1 MIITFKRNNRLLQT
15 LRSAS
20 SSIHYLS
27 ILAGN
32 TTGEIWVDDERHPNI
47 AFIYSYL
54 LGGFQ
59 VMGRPPKAE
68 SDLVNLRL
76 FFEGELIPFLKKQN
90 MSEFSYST
98 DTVELLNMMRI
109 LCFDKETFEQDQLIY
124 INKHGCKAPAVRSS
138 PFQISR
144 IDRALCESDSNF
156 SHRYVP
162 EILESW
168 KSMDDFLESGF
179 GFIAIDA
186 SRGLIAGNLIANA
199 VYDNAYVVG
208 ADTEPS
214 YRRQGIAST
223 LLYHAILL
231 TKERNSDLIWE
242 CAEPNTASILT
253 AQSCS
258 LPLCGR
264 YHVRWFNI

>member
-1 MIITFKRNNRLLQT
+1 MIITFKRNNMLLQA

-20 SSIHYLS
+20 SSVHYLS

-59 VMGRPPKAE
+59 VMGRVPKTEAE
-68 SDLVNLRL
+68 LVSLRL
-76 FFEGELIPFLKKQN
+76 FFEDTLIPFLKKQN
-90 MSEFSYST
+90 ASEFSYST
-98 DTVELLNMMRI
+98 DTVELLDMMRI
-109 LCFDKETFEQDQLIY
+109 LFFDKETFEQDQLIY
-124 INKHGCKAPAVRSS
+124 INRHRGRVPAARTSH
-138 PFQISR
+138 FQISR
-144 IDRALCESDSNF
+144 IDRRLCESNPCF
-156 SHRYVP
+156 SRRYMP

-168 KSMDDFLESGF
+168 KSMEDFLESGF
-179 GFIAIDA
+179 GFVAIDA
-186 SRGLIAGNLIANA
+186 ASGSIAGNLIANA
-199 VYDNAYVVG
+199 VYDNSYVVG

-214 YRRQGIAST
+214 YRRRGIAST
-223 LLYHAILL
+223 LLYNAILL
-231 TKERNSDLIWE
+231 TEERSSDLIWE

-264 YHVRWFNI
+264 YPVRWFNI